1 MIPWRQLP
9 PPARRRLQRHA
20 LPWERFDALPD
31 DTKAELI
38 DGELVYVMPASSAH
52 NRVVGMVYAF

>member
-1 MIPWRQLP
+1 MATVAPTRP
-9 PPARRRLQRHA
+9 PPAAATRST
-20 LPWERFDALPD
+20 WEQFDALPD

-52 NRVVGMVYAF
+52 IVLLGWCTR